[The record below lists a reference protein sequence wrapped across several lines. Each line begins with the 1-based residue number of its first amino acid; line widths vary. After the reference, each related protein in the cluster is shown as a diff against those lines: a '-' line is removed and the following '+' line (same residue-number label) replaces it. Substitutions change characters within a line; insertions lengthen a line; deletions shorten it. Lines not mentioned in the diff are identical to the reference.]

1 MSLEEQATPIIE
13 LISFARNLDAQG
25 KRMPTRSQLIAERM
39 EVAERMGNSIHAK
52 QAARDVDNARRRVR
66 NAADK
71 AEHTLQHI
79 ARHDALWDWTD
90 PDKAMREMR
99 TRHFG
104 PEFVGLPWT
113 DIEEGLRLKGNVLFI
128 IAIYP
133 SLKWAILARLRTR
146 GVDNVQGGPAERP
159 DVPTKTD

>member
-1 MSLEEQATPIIE
+1 
-13 LISFARNLDAQG
+13 
-25 KRMPTRSQLIAERM
+25 M
-39 EVAERMGNSIHAK
+39 EGAERMGKSIDAK

-66 NAADK
+66 NAAEK

-79 ARHDALWDWTD
+79 AQQDALWNWTD

-99 TRHFG
+99 ARHFG

-128 IAIYP
+128 IAVYP
-133 SLKWAILARLRTR
+133 SLKWAILARLQLR
-146 GVDNVQGGPAERP
+146 GVDNVQADLVVHP
-159 DVPTKTD
+159 DIATKTE